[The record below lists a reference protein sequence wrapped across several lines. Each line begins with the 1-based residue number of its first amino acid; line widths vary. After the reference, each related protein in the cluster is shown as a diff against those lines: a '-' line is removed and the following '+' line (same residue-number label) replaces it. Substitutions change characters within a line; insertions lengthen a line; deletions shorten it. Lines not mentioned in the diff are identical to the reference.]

1 MTDQASVDLVH
12 VELERDV
19 YDYLRGRSTFED
31 TVSSVLRRELN
42 IGIETPRSA
51 QTVAAEQPLHT
62 ADTTPPSPPARP
74 ARRSAAKGKRTRAA
88 AGTLLPESEY
98 HRPLLEILAEHG
110 GSAPK
115 ATVVEELGRRLG
127 GRLTEADTSALK
139 SGGIRWESRAQFAR
153 LRLAERGFIEK
164 DAPRGV
170 WAITPEGAK
179 ALEEN
184 TI

>member
-1 MTDQASVDLVH
+1 MTDRASFELVP

-42 IGIETPRSA
+42 IGIDTPRSA
-51 QTVAAEQPLHT
+51 QTGAAEQSR
-62 ADTTPPSPPARP
+62 ASDTTPPRPARQP
-74 ARRSAAKGKRTRAA
+74 RRSAAKGKRTRAA

-98 HRPLLEILAEHG
+98 HRPLLEILAQHG

-115 ATVVEELGRRLG
+115 ATVVEELGGRLE
-127 GRLTEADTSALK
+127 GRLTEADKSALK